1 VLDLRTPA
9 AEDAT
14 REVYP
19 LFELPATAYD
29 DCVQEVEPEPA
40 LELTTRPAEVV
51 DTPLER
57 LELLAGDD
65 AAISDFLDELD
76 VRGPRERE
84 MLAELARTTSVANPV
99 ALATAHRRLVAALE
113 SLSRHGY
120 AGSSAG
126 DHLGPLKHVA
136 RFLIELVA
144 RYIVVSYLRKTVT
157 SLRNLYWLREI
168 EAPEDCSGLDSVR
181 SAREDAETLDT
192 VFAGRE
198 IGLPTF
204 VIGGVL
210 IPVAIS
216 AWNLSSRVAL
226 ANWWAAAIGG
236 VVSVLMV
243 LGISWILLRG
253 AAMANRRIRLAA
265 EQPLQAVWDAVGH
278 CGRPPKNQS
287 RKFALV
293 GIGLSV
299 GGWIVL
305 PILIGIALAT

>member
-29 DCVQEVEPEPA
+29 DCVQEVETEPA

-157 SLRNLYWLREI
+157 SLRNL
-168 EAPEDCSGLDSVR
+168 
-181 SAREDAETLDT
+181 
-192 VFAGRE
+192 
-198 IGLPTF
+198 
-204 VIGGVL
+204 
-210 IPVAIS
+210 
-216 AWNLSSRVAL
+216 
-226 ANWWAAAIGG
+226 
-236 VVSVLMV
+236 
-243 LGISWILLRG
+243 
-253 AAMANRRIRLAA
+253 
-265 EQPLQAVWDAVGH
+265 
-278 CGRPPKNQS
+278 
-287 RKFALV
+287 
-293 GIGLSV
+293 
-299 GGWIVL
+299 
-305 PILIGIALAT
+305 